1 VILGSSGIDPSP
13 EIVALVHDT
22 LGPQSL
28 EGINGDNNAN
38 PDDPS
43 FSCGSS
49 SCDYQFRTEHLE
61 VGDYV
66 ISIQM
71 PDTRVFQAGF
81 TLRP

>member
-1 VILGSSGIDPSP
+1 M
-13 EIVALVHDT
+13 ALAHDT

-66 ISIQM
+66 MSIQM